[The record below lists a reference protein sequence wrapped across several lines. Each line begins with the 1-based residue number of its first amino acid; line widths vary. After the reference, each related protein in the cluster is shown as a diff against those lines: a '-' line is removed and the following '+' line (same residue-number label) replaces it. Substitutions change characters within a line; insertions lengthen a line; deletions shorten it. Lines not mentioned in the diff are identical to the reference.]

1 MADNDKNKLTP
12 KQAAFVAEYLV
23 DANGTQAAIRAGY
36 SPKTANEQ
44 ASRLLANVKVD
55 AAVRAAQAQRAEK
68 TNRTALD
75 VLMDIQAVTR
85 AARDSDDLRTA
96 LKGLELE
103 GKHLGMFVDKL
114 DAKVDG
120 ALTIK
125 VLSFKDMYE
134 Q

>member
-12 KQAAFVAEYLV
+12 KQAAFVAEYLISLN
-23 DANGTQAAIRAGY
+23 ATEAARRAGY
-36 SPKTANEQ
+36 SVKTASEQ
-44 ASRLLANVKVD
+44 AARLLGNVKVS
-55 AAVRAAQAQRAEK
+55 AAIAQAQAERAEK
-68 TNRTALD
+68 TGRTALD

-85 AARDSDDLRTA
+85 AARDADDLRTA